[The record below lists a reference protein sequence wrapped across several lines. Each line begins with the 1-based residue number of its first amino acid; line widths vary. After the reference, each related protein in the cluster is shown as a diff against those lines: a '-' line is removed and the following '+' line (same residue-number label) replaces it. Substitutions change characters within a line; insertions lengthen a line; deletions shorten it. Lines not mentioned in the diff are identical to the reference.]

1 MRELIVM
8 TSFVAASAFGL
19 DVTAPGQLVTNTT
32 VDGDIVFT
40 TDGASL
46 STSGVDSVRL
56 DNIIVNKGVS
66 ATLGTEFPTRW
77 GIAYRLIGSQPSYIK
92 GGEGATKDD
101 AVLLF
106 DGYIL
111 GTGATATS
119 KTDLTVENIT
129 LNLQRAHN
137 EASDDKNNLLRAAYL
152 DVVDANINVLAPVRG
167 AHSEIQ
173 ANVHERVDGAVQNR
187 SNMTLTR
194 SSLKVFEGAKL
205 LLNLGGGSGNMAKLQ
220 LSDNSSIIVDGTL
233 AGGVREVRTLSYRVD
248 ASSSILVGS
257 TGRLELSSG
266 DSNIELSGRMVID
279 GYVMTNSKVRLN
291 KGGTLVLNSSNLSQ
305 DMGMHTTNANGDL
318 NVYGSS
324 TLEVNAQTYLRG
336 ICVTS
341 DASKTLTVRLG
352 DRGDASYLLALDYIV
367 CYPNS
372 TAYYESNNMNKNGN
386 SFFYDFIG
394 LETGDV
400 LFSKE
405 TVSEDEIKAALSNM
419 LFDGESGIIGYDSVT
434 VDGKDYWV
442 LTAAVPEPATFA
454 ALFGILALSF
464 AAYRRKRQ

>member
-1 MRELIVM
+1 M

-46 STSGVDSVRL
+46 TTSGVSDVRL

-66 ATLGTEFPTRW
+66 ATLGTAFPTQW
-77 GIAYRLIGSQPSYIK
+77 GIAYRLIGPQPSYIK

-111 GTGATATS
+111 GTGATSTS

-129 LNLQRAHN
+129 LNLQRAHD
-137 EASDDKNNLLRAAYL
+137 EASNDKNNLLRAAYI

-173 ANVHERVDGAVQNR
+173 AFVNERVDGAVQNR

-194 SSLKVFEGAKL
+194 SSLKVVEGAKL
-205 LLNLGGGSGNMAKLQ
+205 LLNLGGGSNNVATLQ

-233 AGGVREVRTLSYRVD
+233 AGGVTKVPTLSYRVD

-257 TGRLELSSG
+257 TGRLELSSRA

-279 GYVMTNSKVRLN
+279 GYVMTGSKVRLN
-291 KGGTLVLNSSNLSQ
+291 TGGTLVLNSSNLSQ
-305 DMGMHTTNANGDL
+305 DMGMHTTNAKGDL

-341 DASKTLTVRLG
+341 NASKTLTVRLG

-367 CYPNS
+367 YYPNS
-372 TAYYESNNMNKNGN
+372 TAYYESNNMNKGGN

-405 TVSEDEIKAALSNM
+405 TVSEDAIKAALSNM
-419 LFDGESGIIGYDSVT
+419 LYDGESGIIGYDSVT

>member
-1 MRELIVM
+1 M

-19 DVTAPGQLVTNTT
+19 DVTAPGQLVTNAN

-46 STSGVDSVRL
+46 TTSGVGDVRL

-66 ATLGTEFPTRW
+66 ATLGTAFPASPKEY
-77 GIAYRLIGSQPSYIK
+77 GVPYRLIGPQPSYIK

-129 LNLQRAHN
+129 LNLQRAHDD
-137 EASDDKNNLLRAAYL
+137 EASSDKNNLLRAAYI
-152 DVVDANINVLAPVRG
+152 DVVDANINILAPVRG
-167 AHSEIQ
+167 PSSEIQ
-173 ANVHERVDGAVQNR
+173 ANVHERVDGAVQDR

-194 SSLKVFEGAKL
+194 SSLNVVEGAKL
-205 LLNLGGGSGNMAKLQ
+205 LLNLGGGSGNVAALQ

-233 AGGVREVRTLSYRVD
+233 AGGVKEVRTLSYRVD

-257 TGRLELSSG
+257 TGRLELSSSA

-279 GYVMTNSKVRLN
+279 GYVMTGSKVRLHT
-291 KGGTLVLNSSNLSQ
+291 GATLVLNSSNLSK
-305 DMGMHTTNANGDL
+305 DMGMHTTNAHGDL
-318 NVYGSS
+318 NVYDSS

-341 DASKTLTVRLG
+341 NASKTLTVRLG

-419 LFDGESGIIGYDSVT
+419 LFEGESGIIGYDSVT

>member
-1 MRELIVM
+1 M

-19 DVTAPGQLVTNTT
+19 DVTAPGQLVTNAT

-46 STSGVDSVRL
+46 TTSGVSDVKL

-66 ATLGTEFPTRW
+66 ATLGTEFPMGDW
-77 GIAYRLIGSQPSYIK
+77 GIAYRLIGPQPSYIK
-92 GGEGATKDD
+92 GGEGATKND

-111 GTGATATS
+111 GTGATSTT

-129 LNLQRAHN
+129 LNLQRAHD
-137 EASDDKNNLLRAAYL
+137 EASNDKNNLLRAAYI

-167 AHSEIQ
+167 TSSEIQ
-173 ANVHERVDGAVQNR
+173 ANVHERVDGTVQNR

-194 SSLKVFEGAKL
+194 SSLKVVEGAKL
-205 LLNLGGGSGNMAKLQ
+205 ALNLGGGSGNVAKLQ

-233 AGGVREVRTLSYRVD
+233 AGGVTKVRTLSYRVD

-372 TAYYESNNMNKNGN
+372 TDYYESNNMNKNGN

-400 LFSKE
+400 LFNKE

-419 LFDGESGIIGYDSVT
+419 LFDGESGIIGYDSAT

>member
-1 MRELIVM
+1 M

-19 DVTAPGQLVTNTT
+19 DVTAPGQLVTNAT

-46 STSGVDSVRL
+46 TTSGVGEVKL

-66 ATLGTEFPTRW
+66 ATLGTAFPEPGQW
-77 GIAYRLIGSQPSYIK
+77 GIPYRMIGPQPSYIK

-111 GTGATATS
+111 GTGATTTS

-129 LNLQRAHN
+129 LNLRRAHD
-137 EASDDKNNLLRAAYL
+137 EASTSDKNNLLRAAYI
-152 DVVDANINVLAPVRG
+152 DVVDANINILAPVRG
-167 AHSEIQ
+167 ASSEIE
-173 ANVHERVDGAVQNR
+173 AFVNERVGGAVQDR

-194 SSLKVFEGAKL
+194 SSLKVVEGAKL
-205 LLNLGGGSGNMAKLQ
+205 LLNLGGGSGDMAKLQ
-220 LSDNSSIIVDGTL
+220 LSDNSSIIVNGTL

-266 DSNIELSGRMVID
+266 DSNIEIYGRMVID

-291 KGGTLVLNSSNLSQ
+291 TGGTLVLNSSNLSQ
-305 DMGMHTTNANGDL
+305 DMGMHTTNPNGDL
-318 NVYGSS
+318 NVYDSS

-405 TVSEDEIKAALSNM
+405 FVSEDEIKAALSNM
-419 LFDGESGIIGYDSVT
+419 LYDGESGIIGYDSVT